1 MAARGWPALCRV
13 TLVSQVQDAR
23 DLIRMKAEAAA
34 AAERICSDLRFELE
48 GLKSSKEAAE
58 TAAAEKEEQA
68 QELVA
73 SLRQQLQV
81 VSARNYCNYQH
92 CQPMRIVV
100 TLLIRSCKK
109 TENLLNCFT
118 TANSKPPWRK

>member
-1 MAARGWPALCRV
+1 MAARGWPALCHV
-13 TLVSQVQDAR
+13 TRVSQVQDAR

-73 SLRQQLQV
+73 SLKQQLQV
-81 VSARNYCNYQH
+81 SAHYNCDHQQYQ
-92 CQPMRIVV
+92 PIRIIV
-100 TLLIRSCKK
+100 TLLVRSCKK

-118 TANSKPPWRK
+118 TANSKPP